1 MQSMSGRER
10 GHHQAGD
17 GETGE
22 RHTPPSA
29 GHKGHEDDSG
39 HHAAERDDLEQI
51 AFEHVGEIAHSIVD
65 RKAAEPRQTPRTRA
79 NPVQSEVARDH
90 AAIDAQHHEP
100 DRHDVVHD
108 DIRPEDDGEVLVRE
122 WQEQK
127 RKKLRQPRIIVCRKV
142 QQG

>member
-1 MQSMSGRER
+1 MRSLMRSLGATLPTLHSGTWIGRAPSAGLGSCWKLKTCRRTKPIASNTQNRNGHVHQPTRPSSVSPKKTTMQSMSGRER

-65 RKAAEPRQTPRTRA
+65 
-79 NPVQSEVARDH
+79 
-90 AAIDAQHHEP
+90 
-100 DRHDVVHD
+100 
-108 DIRPEDDGEVLVRE
+108 
-122 WQEQK
+122 
-127 RKKLRQPRIIVCRKV
+127 
-142 QQG
+142 